1 MAKHK
6 IYPDFSLC
14 GRMRSG
20 KDSIADY
27 LIKEFGYKKLS
38 FAQALK
44 EEVSKA
50 VGCTV
55 EEMNEE
61 PLRSQIRP
69 VLQVWGT
76 EFRRNQNPDYWVAK
90 LRDKITDSL
99 EVTPYVV
106 TDVRFLN
113 EIEMLRSYEFVI
125 VHVDMDEEETID
137 YLLSQGKELNEALNL
152 LRHPSEN
159 EWKKA
164 VFDERVESVMGDL
177 PYLFRQ
183 IANIVNPIGVSS
195 GFYY

>member
-1 MAKHK
+1 MANYKV
-6 IYPDFSLC
+6 YPELALC

-27 LIKEFGYKKLS
+27 LIEEFGYKKLS

-76 EFRRNQNPDYWVAK
+76 EFRRSQNPDYWVAK
-90 LRDKITDSL
+90 LRDKITDIL
-99 EVTPYVV
+99 EVAPYVV

-113 EIEMLRSYEFVI
+113 EISMLRNFGFLV
-125 VHVDMDEEETID
+125 VNVDMDYDDVVDFLMALGKSESVAID
-137 YLLSQGKELNEALNL
+137 LLS
-152 LRHPSEN
+152 HPSEN
-159 EWKKA
+159 EWQKA
-164 VFDERVESVMGDL
+164 EFDVVVDSVMGDL
-177 PYLFRQ
+177 PNLFSQ
-183 IANIVNPIGVSS
+183 IKDIVSPKD
-195 GFYY
+195 